1 MKLAHSSHHTSASGA
16 LAASTAGASNPL
28 GATITADGV
37 NFSVFSKHATG
48 IDLLLF
54 DRVDD
59 ARPARV
65 VHLDPAA
72 HRSYHYWHVFVPGL
86 KAGQVYGFRAHGP
99 SDPSKGHR
107 VHSGHVLL
115 DPHGRAVVV
124 PVGYNRTAAHDR
136 GDNAG
141 TAMQSVVVHPSADD
155 RGSDTPL

>member
-37 NFSVFSKHATG
+37 NFSVFSKHATR

-72 HRSYHYWHVFVPGL
+72 HRSYHYWHLFVPRL
-86 KAGQVYGFRAHGP
+86 QAGQVYGFPAPRPAA
-99 SDPSKGHR
+99 PSKGPP
-107 VHSGHVLL
+107 V
-115 DPHGRAVVV
+115 DPG
-124 PVGYNRTAAHDR
+124 
-136 GDNAG
+136 
-141 TAMQSVVVHPSADD
+141 
-155 RGSDTPL
+155 